1 MCFGSLSSPPC
12 WERIISILLLTSS
25 SIFNLLST
33 RNQTGSRLSNLKMKT
48 KKPKLKLKNFHF
60 DLEIALLL
68 YFPIQAS
75 CSKKIVY
82 VSSPQF
88 FILPLF
94 FNLPQSSTS
103 LPHSYYQARQKSLYY
118 RNLTNLLRS
127 YAHLYEKPS
136 SRDVCHSPL
145 NFPLISSP
153 FCLSLPS
160 LLCRFSSSIW
170 MSSEWIR
177 AETWALFTPYS
188 SFPPLATSNAPQ
200 PFMCHRLSNTN
211 LQPSPLFWASDRTI
225 QPPICALLWDAVSH
239 KHLKLHVSKTEL
251 SMLPAPSPQSVPPPV
266 FPISVNGPF
275 SQAGAPAR
283 KLGVTLGFFLS
294 LSAYTQP
301 MTKSCRSYF
310 QYKSRA
316 HPSLLLPPLSGHHQ
330 LSPGLLKTA
339 YLVSLLCTVFRMI
352 F

>member
-1 MCFGSLSSPPC
+1 MYFGSLSSPPC

-118 RNLTNLLRS
+118 RNLTSLLRS

-160 LLCRFSSSIW
+160 LLCRFSSSI
-170 MSSEWIR
+170 
-177 AETWALFTPYS
+177 
-188 SFPPLATSNAPQ
+188 
-200 PFMCHRLSNTN
+200 
-211 LQPSPLFWASDRTI
+211 
-225 QPPICALLWDAVSH
+225 
-239 KHLKLHVSKTEL
+239 
-251 SMLPAPSPQSVPPPV
+251 
-266 FPISVNGPF
+266 
-275 SQAGAPAR
+275 
-283 KLGVTLGFFLS
+283 
-294 LSAYTQP
+294 
-301 MTKSCRSYF
+301 
-310 QYKSRA
+310 
-316 HPSLLLPPLSGHHQ
+316 
-330 LSPGLLKTA
+330 
-339 YLVSLLCTVFRMI
+339 
-352 F
+352 